1 MCRRAIFESFEPP
14 SSDEGDSDYDND
26 DDDDDDDES
35 DQDEGQST
43 PLDGPKRTG
52 KDVDDGETAALSGAL
67 QKGRISDSGMN
78 GIPASSTDGDH
89 NDADDGNIDEDEE
102 EGGTGVVMSQ
112 LRHFV
117 IQEYMPRPM
126 LFDITQTPGDAGFEP
141 ISGNKVSHLPSV
153 PSCLDALANNGEATD
168 GEVACE
174 APSHVPGHSPLPRW
188 QIGLDGEDVRPF
200 PTDAP
205 VPPPCLRPP
214 LWRL

>member
-14 SSDEGDSDYDND
+14 SSDEGGSVYDSDDDND
-26 DDDDDDDES
+26 EEAI
-35 DQDEGQST
+35 DQDGGEENS
-43 PLDGPKRTG
+43 LDEPKQTRN
-52 KDVDDGETAALSGAL
+52 DLDDGETAALSEAL
-67 QKGRISDSGMN
+67 QNGRMSDNGMN
-78 GIPASSTDGDH
+78 SRSRSATRDH
-89 NDADDGNIDEDEE
+89 HSDEDNGTNDENEE